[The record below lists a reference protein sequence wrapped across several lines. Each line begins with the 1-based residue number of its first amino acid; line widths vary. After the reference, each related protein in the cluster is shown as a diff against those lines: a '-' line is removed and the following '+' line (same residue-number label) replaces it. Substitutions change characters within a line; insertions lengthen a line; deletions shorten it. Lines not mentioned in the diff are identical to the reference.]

1 MFTRICSIFFEL
13 DKILPSLGEQYGS
26 VVYIILFL
34 VIFLETGVV
43 FMPFLPG
50 DSLLFAAGA
59 LTATTSFFSVHW
71 VWLLLISAAIA
82 GDSLN
87 YHIGSFFG
95 KNLSKNKW
103 INPKHLQKAH
113 HYFEKH
119 GGKAIILGRFLPII
133 RTFVP
138 FVAGMTEMSKK
149 RFFLFNISGA
159 FLWVTF
165 FLYSGYLFGQLPFVK
180 ANFSTIILAIMVI
193 SFLPLVYDVLKW
205 QFSRFCSDDTSIKIE

>member
-1 MFTRICSIFFEL
+1 MFSRICSIFLEL
-13 DKILPSLGEQYGS
+13 DKILPALAGQYGS

-59 LTATTSFFSVHW
+59 LTAATSFFSVHW
-71 VWLLLISAAIA
+71 VWLLLVIAAIS

-87 YHIGSFFG
+87 YQIGSIFG
-95 KNLSKNKW
+95 KTLTKHKW

-113 HYFEKH
+113 DYFEKH

-138 FVAGMTEMSKK
+138 FVAGMTDMSKK
-149 RFFLFNISGA
+149 RFFLFNISGG
-159 FLWVTF
+159 FLWVTL

-180 ANFSTIILAIMVI
+180 SNFSTIILAIMII
-193 SFLPLVYDVLKW
+193 SFLPLVYDALKW
-205 QFSRFCSDDTSIKIE
+205 KFKR